1 LKISI
6 QNIFV
11 GFFVCGT
18 LVAVSI
24 PASATQVFKC
34 TINGA
39 VSYQSVPCPSGPPG
53 KQPTLEQLNAA
64 EKLKRERQASE
75 SPARAPA
82 PSGPRA
88 PYTNPVVSSPS
99 AAPAE
104 LPGRSFRCDGRKH
117 CSQMTSCA
125 EAKYF
130 LSNCP
135 DVQMDGDRDG
145 IPCEEQWCNGLDGL
159 LR

>member
-1 LKISI
+1 MISI
-6 QNIFV
+6 NKIYAL
-11 GFFVCGT
+11 
-18 LVAVSI
+18 LVIYAYFL
-24 PASATQVFKC
+24 PFASATQVFKC
-34 TINGA
+34 TINGT
-39 VSYQSVPCPSGPPG
+39 VTYQSVPCPSGPSGSSG
-53 KQPTLEQLNAA
+53 KRPTLEQLNAA

-75 SPARAPA
+75 GPARAPA

-104 LPGRSFRCDGRKH
+104 LPGRSFRCDGRTY

-135 DVQMDGDRDG
+135 DVKMDGDGDG
-145 IPCEEQWCNGLDGL
+145 IPCEEQWCNGV

>member
-1 LKISI
+1 MIVYFLRYVSVA
-6 QNIFV
+6 FV
-11 GFFVCGT
+11 FSVLMTFFAG
-18 LVAVSI
+18 
-24 PASATQVFKC
+24 ASATQVFKC
-34 TINGA
+34 TINGT
-39 VSYQSVPCPSGPPG
+39 VTYQSVPCPSGPSGSSG
-53 KQPTLEQLNAA
+53 KRPTLEQLNAA

-104 LPGRSFRCDGRKH
+104 LPGRSFRCDGRTY

-135 DVQMDGDRDG
+135 DVKMDGDGDG
-145 IPCEEQWCNGLDGL
+145 IPCEEQWCNGV